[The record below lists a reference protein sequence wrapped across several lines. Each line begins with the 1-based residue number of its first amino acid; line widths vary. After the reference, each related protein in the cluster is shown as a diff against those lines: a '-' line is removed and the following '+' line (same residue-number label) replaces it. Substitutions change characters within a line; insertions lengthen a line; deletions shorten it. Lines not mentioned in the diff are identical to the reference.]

1 MDFTFTQEEER
12 FRAEVRAFIR
22 DHLPKQAGGGDGDLE
37 SGLAAFPA
45 LFKWNK
51 DLLAKGWVGF
61 NWPKD
66 VGGGGGS
73 LVEQMILKEEMARAK
88 APPLGISYMGL
99 AWVGPALIKYGT
111 PEQKAEH
118 IPPILKGELQWC
130 TGYSEPGAGSDL
142 ASLQCKAVRDG
153 DHYVVNG
160 QKIWTSLAMW
170 SQWMI
175 LLVRT
180 DPDAPKHL
188 GITCL
193 LVRMDTP
200 GLTVKPIK
208 EMNGGAMFAEVFFED
223 VRVPVANR
231 LGAEGQGWDVTKD
244 ALANERSSIGDVWA
258 LKHRLEELKE
268 LAGRCRRRGV
278 RALDDSGIRQR
289 LARME
294 TQVEAMRLNGL
305 RFLTKQL
312 RGEPLGAETS
322 INKLIRARV
331 EIDSG
336 RLARDIEGTYGVLA
350 KKSPHAIDDGKW
362 QRVMLGWPPYVIGGG
377 TPNIQKNVIAERLLG
392 LPHDAP

>member
-1 MDFTFTQEEER
+1 VDFSFTPEEER

-22 DHLPKQAGGGDGDLE
+22 DHLPKSAGGGDGDLE
-37 SGLAAFPA
+37 SGVANLPA
-45 LFKWNK
+45 LYKWNQ
-51 DLLAKGWVGF
+51 DLLVKGWVGF

-73 LVEQMILKEEMARAK
+73 LVEQMILKEEMARHK
-88 APPLGISYMGL
+88 APPLGLSYMGL

-111 PEQKAEH
+111 DEQKARH
-118 IPPILKGELQWC
+118 IPPILKGDIQWC

-153 DHYVVNG
+153 DHYVVTG

-170 SQWMI
+170 SQRMI

-180 DPDAPKHL
+180 DPGAPKHL

-193 LVRMDTP
+193 LVRMDSA
-200 GLTVKPIK
+200 GITVKPIK

-223 VRVPVANR
+223 VQVPLANR
-231 LGAEGQGWDVTKD
+231 LGAEGQGWEVTKD

-258 LKHRLEELKE
+258 LKHRLEGLKE
-268 LAGRCRRRGV
+268 LAERCRRRGR
-278 RALDDSGIRQR
+278 RAIEDPGIRQR

-331 EIDSG
+331 EIESG

-350 KKSPHAIDDGKW
+350 RKSPYAVDDGKW